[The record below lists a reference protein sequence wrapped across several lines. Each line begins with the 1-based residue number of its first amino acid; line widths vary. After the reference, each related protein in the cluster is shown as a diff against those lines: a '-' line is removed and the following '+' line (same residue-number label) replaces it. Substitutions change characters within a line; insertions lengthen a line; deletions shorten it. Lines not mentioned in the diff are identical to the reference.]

1 MKIEH
6 RILTREEVD
15 RLIKES
21 VPSETKFLR
30 DLETDIYDFF
40 YKYSIIQDGILVDG
54 RPIYI
59 AALINGGDGSI
70 NFWTVV
76 NRDTNAIISMSRIVR
91 QELRKWVDMYGILYA
106 KMEKVNPKNMK
117 WVEWLGFKRA
127 YEDNQ
132 YITYKI
138 GA

>member
-40 YKYSIIQDGILVDG
+40 YKYSLIQDGILVDG

-59 AALINGGDGSI
+59 AALIRSTDGNM

>member
-40 YKYSIIQDGILVDG
+40 YKYSLIQDGILVDG

-59 AALINGGDGSI
+59 AVLIKSTDGNM

>member
-1 MKIEH
+1 M
-6 RILTREEVD
+6 
-15 RLIKES
+15 
-21 VPSETKFLR
+21 
-30 DLETDIYDFF
+30 
-40 YKYSIIQDGILVDG
+40 
-54 RPIYI
+54 
-59 AALINGGDGSI
+59 